1 MNSDMLNQAP
11 AKPDSQVKLP
21 PMGEVLQ
28 IGLQG
33 AFQAALPKPITP
45 PSSAPKLTASASQSK
60 NRLITDYLAL
70 VHPVPAYAPN
80 GFDRE
85 KSD

>member
-11 AKPDSQVKLP
+11 TQPDAQVKLP

-33 AFQAALPKPITP
+33 ALQTALPKPYTP
-45 PSSAPKLTASASQSK
+45 PNSAPKLTASASQSK
-60 NRLITDYLAL
+60 NRLITDYLTL
-70 VHPVPAYAPN
+70 MQPVPAHATN